1 MKTSRGMSYESDD
14 MKRGIVILAGAL
26 AASSAALTA
35 PTSGQPK
42 ELAGRTAGTAKRCIP
57 FDPQRLFTV
66 SRSDS
71 HVLLYDD
78 GEKIWATRLDA
89 SCGFEAGRTV
99 TPDTAANTA
108 CKGDVVRMGG
118 RITLIPFGELCMLG
132 DFTPYSAAA
141 AK

>member
-1 MKTSRGMSYESDD
+1 MI
-14 MKRGIVILAGAL
+14 RGIAILAGML

-35 PTSGQPK
+35 PPNDQPA
-42 ELAGRTAGTAKRCIP
+42 ELAGRTAGKPQRCIP
-57 FDPQRLFTV
+57 FDPRQLFNV

-71 HVLLYDD
+71 HVLLYEHGD
-78 GEKIWATRLDA
+78 KIWATRLDP

-99 TPDTAANTA
+99 TQDAIANNA
-108 CKGDVVRMGG
+108 CKGDLVRMGG

-132 DFTPYSAAA
+132 DFTLYSGP